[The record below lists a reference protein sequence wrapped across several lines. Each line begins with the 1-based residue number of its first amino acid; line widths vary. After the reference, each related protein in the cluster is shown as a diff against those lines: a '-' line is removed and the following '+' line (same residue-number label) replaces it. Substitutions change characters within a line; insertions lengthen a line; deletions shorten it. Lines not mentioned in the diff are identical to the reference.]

1 MLLLKKKKRGHG
13 ASEGEKHK
21 LVSETNLVDT
31 KNTLQGKLPLKKQ
44 TKRHQDLK
52 LCEISALWIII
63 RKKKKQRTCDD
74 GHKSAGTPNVLF
86 FFFALPSP
94 FFSLGD
100 YC

>member
-63 RKKKKQRTCDD
+63 RKKKKTKNMRRR
-74 GHKSAGTPNVLF
+74 S
-86 FFFALPSP
+86 
-94 FFSLGD
+94 
-100 YC
+100 